1 LRQLLLGLFQP
12 LTRWVGHK
20 ESGGDTSMSLKGTGK
35 ALRVRYGVNTGLLT
49 VFVGNPEYPMR
60 DCGRWLI

>member
-1 LRQLLLGLFQP
+1 
-12 LTRWVGHK
+12 
-20 ESGGDTSMSLKGTGK
+20 MSLKGTGK
-35 ALRVRYGVNTGLLT
+35 ALRVRYGVNTGLPT